1 MQVKSFISFALLLGV
16 VALSPAINTQEV
28 AAKPSGPSS
37 LKANTSKK
45 PYCTIA
51 SKQGAF
57 WWTWTQS
64 TIKQSC
70 KTARDKVK
78 ATGQKVNV
86 QRSGYYKANGLNKA
100 KLFCNQ
106 GQKKVIGSGSSVF
119 ENGINIAS
127 ELKWNGC
134 TLRITN

>member
-1 MQVKSFISFALLLGV
+1 MQVKSFISSALLLGI
-16 VALSPAINTQEV
+16 VAFSPAINTQEV
-28 AAKPSGPSS
+28 TAKPSGPSS

-51 SKQGAF
+51 SKKGAF

-64 TIKQSC
+64 SIKQSC
-70 KTARDKVK
+70 KTARSKVK

-86 QRSGYYKANGLNKA
+86 QRSGYYKAKGLNKA
-100 KLFCNQ
+100 RLICNQ
-106 GQKKVIGSGSSVF
+106 GKKDVIGSGSAVF
-119 ENGINIAS
+119 ENGINMAS
-127 ELKWNGC
+127 KLKWNGC